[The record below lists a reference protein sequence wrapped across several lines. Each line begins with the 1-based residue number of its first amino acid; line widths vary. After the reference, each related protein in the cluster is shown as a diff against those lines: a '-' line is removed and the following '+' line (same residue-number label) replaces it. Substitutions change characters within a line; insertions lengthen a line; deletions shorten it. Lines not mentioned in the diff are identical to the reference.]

1 MARVMMSSRSFSSI
15 GDQTGMI
22 HSSSQAKDFAGIS
35 DQDGKLQ
42 GQQRSQSIQAEKS
55 GERYKKNIYNIDGS
69 REEGRVNQQN
79 EKIQYRIQGEPVKI
93 AEKDQNLSTT
103 QSYLNRPMRSFS
115 KTELKT
121 LFEKIMPVGLVAKG
135 KKTARGVADKIAN
148 SKLAKKIKKLSKK
161 KKSDRDRLTEK
172 TIRLK
177 GGNKKIR
184 NKKKSL
190 KRKQHKH

>member
-15 GDQTGMI
+15 GDETGMI

-42 GQQRSQSIQAEKS
+42 GQQRSQSIQADKS
-55 GERYKKNIYNIDGS
+55 GERYQKNIYNINGS
-69 REEGRVNQQN
+69 SQEGMVNQQN
-79 EKIQYRIQGEPVKI
+79 KKIQYRRQGEPVKI

-121 LFEKIMPVGLVAKG
+121 LFEKIMPVGLVAKS

-172 TIRLK
+172 TIKLK

-190 KRKQHKH
+190 KRKQHQH

>member
-42 GQQRSQSIQAEKS
+42 GQQRSQSIQADKS
-55 GERYKKNIYNIDGS
+55 GERYQKNIYNIDGS
-69 REEGRVNQQN
+69 SEEGRVNQQN
-79 EKIQYRIQGEPVKI
+79 EKIQYRRQGEPVKI

-190 KRKQHKH
+190 KRKQHKN

>member
-15 GDQTGMI
+15 GDETGMI

-42 GQQRSQSIQAEKS
+42 GQQRSQSIQADKS
-55 GERYKKNIYNIDGS
+55 GERYQKNIYNIDGTS
-69 REEGRVNQQN
+69 EEGRVNQQN
-79 EKIQYRIQGEPVKI
+79 EKIQYRRQGEPVKI
-93 AEKDQNLSTT
+93 TEKDQNLSTT

-115 KTELKT
+115 KTELKA
-121 LFEKIMPVGLVAKG
+121 LFEKIMPVGLVAKS
-135 KKTARGVADKIAN
+135 KKTARGVADKI
-148 SKLAKKIKKLSKK
+148 AKKIKKLSKK
-161 KKSDRDRLTEK
+161 KKSDRDRRTEK
-172 TIRLK
+172 TIKLK

-190 KRKQHKH
+190 KRKQHQHRAHQN